1 MKKGFFLKKIFFLII
16 LISSFT
22 FSQEITFTGN
32 AEPGNIIF
40 GKGEKITSAVLTNV
54 DKPKAKNNLLIDKN
68 GNFIFGFDGDAKGE
82 FILRIKQKG
91 EKEKI
96 YKYNLEERT
105 HEKQELSLPKKFVN
119 PPKKYLKKIAQETLA
134 MKNAR
139 AKMLKIKTAYYVSG
153 FQNPV
158 DSVRVS
164 SEFGVK
170 RILNGK
176 PKSEHNGLDFR
187 GVDGDYVYAIADGI
201 VRLAAKNF
209 YFNGTFV
216 LLDHGQGLGSVYL
229 HLSKLH
235 VKNGDLV
242 KKGQLIGEVG
252 STGRATGP
260 HLHLGIQWYN
270 KRINP
275 RNILN
280 LPVN

>member
-1 MKKGFFLKKIFFLII
+1 MKKGIFVKKIFFMII
-16 LISSFT
+16 IFTSLT
-22 FSQEITFTGN
+22 FSQEITFSGK
-32 AEPGNIIF
+32 AEPGHIIF
-40 GKGEKITSAVLTNV
+40 AKGEKITSAILINV
-54 DKPKAKNNLLIDKN
+54 DKPKSKSNLLIDKN

-82 FILRIKQKG
+82 FILKVKQKG
-91 EKEKI
+91 QKEKI
-96 YKYNLEERT
+96 YKYNLEEQE

-119 PPKKYLKKIAQETLA
+119 PPKKYSKKIALETLA
-134 MKNAR
+134 MKKAR
-139 AKMLKIKTAYYVSG
+139 AKMLKIKTAYYTSG

-187 GVDGDYVYAIADGI
+187 GVEGDSVYAIADGI

-209 YFNGTFV
+209 YFNGTFI

-235 VKNGDLV
+235 VKNGELV
-242 KKGQLIGEVG
+242 KKGQLIGEIG

-260 HLHLGIQWYN
+260 HLHLGLQWFN

-275 RNILN
+275 RSVLD
-280 LPVN
+280 LPAN